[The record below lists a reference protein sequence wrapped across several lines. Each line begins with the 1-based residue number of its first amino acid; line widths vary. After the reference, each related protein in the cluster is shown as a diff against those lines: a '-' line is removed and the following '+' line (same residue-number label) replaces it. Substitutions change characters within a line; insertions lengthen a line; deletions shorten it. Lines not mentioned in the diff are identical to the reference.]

1 MRKKV
6 IAGNWKMFKLQS
18 ETQAYFE
25 QFSAQLDASDREVMI
40 FPPFTALETAL
51 KMTKTSNIR
60 IGAQN
65 MHFEDSGAYTGEI
78 SADMLK
84 ELGIHFVLI
93 GHSERRKYFGETDDT
108 VNRKVMKAL
117 DKDILPVVCIGE
129 GLQERESGITNQVLR
144 RQVLDGLKNIGS
156 GDRIIIAYEPVWAI
170 GTGKTATDEQA
181 EDACKNIR
189 EYLREIFAEYAD
201 NIRILYGGSVNASNI
216 KSLMAMPNIDGVLV
230 GGASLKA
237 DFIEIVH
244 YDR

>member
-84 ELGIHFVLI
+84 ELGTLLLV
-93 GHSERRKYFGETDDT
+93 
-108 VNRKVMKAL
+108 
-117 DKDILPVVCIGE
+117 
-129 GLQERESGITNQVLR
+129 
-144 RQVLDGLKNIGS
+144 
-156 GDRIIIAYEPVWAI
+156 
-170 GTGKTATDEQA
+170 
-181 EDACKNIR
+181 
-189 EYLREIFAEYAD
+189 YL
-201 NIRILYGGSVNASNI
+201 V
-216 KSLMAMPNIDGVLV
+216 SLLV
-230 GGASLKA
+230 GLVGYST
-237 DFIEIVH
+237 V
-244 YDR
+244 

>member
-1 MRKKV
+1 
-6 IAGNWKMFKLQS
+6 
-18 ETQAYFE
+18 
-25 QFSAQLDASDREVMI
+25 
-40 FPPFTALETAL
+40 
-51 KMTKTSNIR
+51 MTKTSNIR

-129 GLQERESGITNQVLR
+129 DLQERESGITNQVLR

-156 GDRIIIAYEPVWAI
+156 GDIIIISYEPVWAI

-181 EDACKNIR
+181 DDACKNIR
-189 EYLREIFAEYAD
+189 ESLREIFAEYAD